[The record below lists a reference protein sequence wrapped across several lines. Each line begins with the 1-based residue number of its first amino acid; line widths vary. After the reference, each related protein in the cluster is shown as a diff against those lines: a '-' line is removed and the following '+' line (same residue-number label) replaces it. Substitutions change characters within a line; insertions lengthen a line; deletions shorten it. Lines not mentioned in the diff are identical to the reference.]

1 MALLWLLSCLAFAST
16 ALGCGEQDIYPV
28 LSGFARVANGEE
40 AVPGSWPWQVS
51 VQEKDGWHVCGGSLI
66 SSRWVITSITCSVS
80 TAHLVVLGEHD
91 RGNNTEAVKTLSI
104 EQVFTHP
111 DWSPETK
118 EFDVA
123 LIKLAKPVG
132 FTKTV
137 LPICI
142 PPEGEEYTGLELCVT
157 TGWGLTRNSAFFSPN
172 KLQQAV
178 VPLLLNLDCEA
189 FFGSTISDTMVCAGG
204 AGASACTGDI
214 GGPLACERYGVWY
227 LIGVASWGS
236 NTCTSTS
243 PAVYSRVTTFRTWID
258 GIVMAN

>member
-91 RGNNTEAVKTLSI
+91 RGNNTEVVKTVSI
-104 EQVFTHP
+104 AQ
-111 DWSPETK
+111 
-118 EFDVA
+118 
-123 LIKLAKPVG
+123 G
-132 FTKTV
+132 
-137 LPICI
+137 
-142 PPEGEEYTGLELCVT
+142 
-157 TGWGLTRNSAFFSPN
+157 
-172 KLQQAV
+172 
-178 VPLLLNLDCEA
+178 
-189 FFGSTISDTMVCAGG
+189 DT
-204 AGASACTGDI
+204 

-236 NTCTSTS
+236 STCTSSS
-243 PAVYSRVTTFRTWID
+243 PAVYSRVTALRPWID
-258 GIVMAN
+258 MIIMAN